1 MPVRAAD
8 PFSVREALESA
19 ARSLARSEPR
29 AALDALAP
37 VTRAEPDNPWMWFY
51 TGSAH
56 LALREPYPAMESFD
70 RALDVLA
77 SLGDPDPALAET
89 IRRHRRTARRQVF
102 HIAAR
107 TGVAY
112 DSNVTFLGGG
122 VSGPG
127 LIANQGDGLIASA
140 FQLDFAP
147 IADADQTL
155 TVGARLGHS
164 RQYSVESFNFQAYGG
179 YVRYTRSLDSN
190 VEAAI
195 EYDYDASYLGNES
208 FLSVHGLSPSLSY
221 RWPRSAGRF
230 APDRTSAF
238 YRIEARDFLFATT
251 PSFDRDGFANTVGI
265 EQAFRF
271 RPLAE
276 SAWTWNLRVGYQFQ
290 SVATQGR
297 EFDRLTQRFHAELDV
312 PIVDPRDPNRYLI
325 LPDKALRC
333 RLAADW
339 QHDDYRNESLID
351 RDGDERAD
359 WIRTLSLIVSQTLID
374 DPHQGELTL
383 HAFIRWTD
391 ADSNVTTRDRADPF
405 TYDKI
410 VSGLQLEWAW

>member
-1 MPVRAAD
+1 MLLAGLSGVPVRAAD

-102 HIAAR
+102 HVAAR

-208 FLSVHGLSPSLSY
+208 FRGGREARGGLHPIAHPPFTASKLATFCSPRHRRSIVTVLPTRSASNRPFGFG
-221 RWPRSAGRF
+221 RWPNRRGHGTCGWVINFSRWLRKAASSTGSRNDFMPNSTCRSSTRA
-230 APDRTSAF
+230 T
-238 YRIEARDFLFATT
+238 RIDT
-251 PSFDRDGFANTVGI
+251 
-265 EQAFRF
+265 
-271 RPLAE
+271 
-276 SAWTWNLRVGYQFQ
+276 
-290 SVATQGR
+290 
-297 EFDRLTQRFHAELDV
+297 
-312 PIVDPRDPNRYLI
+312 
-325 LPDKALRC
+325 
-333 RLAADW
+333 
-339 QHDDYRNESLID
+339 
-351 RDGDERAD
+351 
-359 WIRTLSLIVSQTLID
+359 
-374 DPHQGELTL
+374 
-383 HAFIRWTD
+383 
-391 ADSNVTTRDRADPF
+391 
-405 TYDKI
+405 
-410 VSGLQLEWAW
+410 